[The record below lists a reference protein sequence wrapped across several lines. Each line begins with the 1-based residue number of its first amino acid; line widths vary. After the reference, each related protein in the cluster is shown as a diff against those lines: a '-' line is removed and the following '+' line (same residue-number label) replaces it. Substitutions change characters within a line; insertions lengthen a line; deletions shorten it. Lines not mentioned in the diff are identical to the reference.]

1 MEWSSENYA
10 YRPGLR
16 HLPRLMQHAIDAF
29 DADGNHGNPQPR
41 RHHADAG
48 TKRSDFAMI
57 RTLALWKDQHGE
69 AVGDELPSVA
79 QRLTRARFALRQR
92 EGIEKSGREVVL
104 EASSHPLSTRVPFGE
119 EMRFEEFLRHRRR
132 DAAAP

>member
-1 MEWSSENYA
+1 MQRGADNYA
-10 YRPGLR
+10 DRSGLR
-16 HLPRLMQHAIDAF
+16 HLPRLMEHAIDPF
-29 DADGNHGNPQPR
+29 DADGNNGTPQPR

-69 AVGDELPSVA
+69 AAGDELAGVA

-92 EGIEKSGREVVL
+92 EGIEKSGRE
-104 EASSHPLSTRVPFGE
+104 
-119 EMRFEEFLRHRRR
+119 
-132 DAAAP
+132 